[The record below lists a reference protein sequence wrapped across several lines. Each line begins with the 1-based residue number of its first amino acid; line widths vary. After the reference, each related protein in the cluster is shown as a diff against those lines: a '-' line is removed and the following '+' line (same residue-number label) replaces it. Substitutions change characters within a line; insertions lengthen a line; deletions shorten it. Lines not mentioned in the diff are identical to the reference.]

1 MAGLTAEAESRL
13 DQVTPRRNPIA
24 KMSAPQLR
32 KHIRAVGRITAISV
46 VLSELITFVL
56 LLVLVDGEILAEGLL
71 IALICSGPISA
82 WIADRQLRLRHM
94 ISEQHDRLAQL
105 NVELNARNSDLDAFA
120 RAVAHD
126 LRSPLATIIGTADL
140 LAEDSRFADDA
151 ETVEFI
157 RSIIRSG
164 EQATE
169 IIEGLLVLHGIRHE
183 NPELAPVDTD
193 ATVDNA
199 LETMTRAI
207 ADRHAVV
214 TRPPALPP
222 VSAYGPW
229 LTQVWINL
237 IGNAIKYG
245 GSPPKV
251 DVAAA
256 ATPDGRVRFE
266 VIDNGA
272 GVAPDDRDRI
282 FHEFERGRSETAEG
296 HGLGL
301 AIVNRVVSRLDG
313 ETGLDNADGGGSVF
327 WFTVPAA

>member
-1 MAGLTAEAESRL
+1 
-13 DQVTPRRNPIA
+13 
-24 KMSAPQLR
+24 MSAPQAR
-32 KHIRAVGRITAISV
+32 AHFRAVGRIALIGIII
-46 VLSELITFVL
+46 SELITFAL
-56 LLVLVDGEILAEGLL
+56 LQVLVDGQILAEGLL

-82 WIADRQLRLRHM
+82 WIADRQLRMRHL
-94 ISEQHDRLAQL
+94 ISEQNDRLAQL
-105 NVELNARNSDLDAFA
+105 NAELNARNSDLDAFA

-126 LRSPLATIIGTADL
+126 LRNPLTTIIGTADL
-140 LAEDSRFADDA
+140 LAGDARFADDV
-151 ETVEFI
+151 ETAEFI
-157 RSIIRSG
+157 ESISRSG

-183 NPELAPVDTD
+183 KPELAPVDTD
-193 ATVDNA
+193 ATVDRA
-199 LETMTRAI
+199 LEAMTHAI
-207 ADRHAVV
+207 ADHDAVV
-214 TRPPALPP
+214 TRPQALPA

-245 GSPPKV
+245 GSPPQV

-256 ATPDGRVRFE
+256 AAADGRVRFE

-313 ETGLDNADGGGSVF
+313 ETGLDNAEGGGSVF
-327 WFTVPAA
+327 WFTIPAA

>member
-1 MAGLTAEAESRL
+1 MDRPSPLR
-13 DQVTPRRNPIA
+13 DPTP

-32 KHIRAVGRITAISV
+32 RHIRAVGRITAISI

-56 LLVLVDGEILAEGLL
+56 LQILVDGQLLPEGAL

-82 WIADRQLRLRHM
+82 WIADRQLRMRHM
-94 ISEQHDRLAQL
+94 ISEQHDRLVRL

-120 RAVAHD
+120 WAVAHD
-126 LRSPLATIIGTADL
+126 LRNPLTTIVGTADL
-140 LAEDSRFADDA
+140 LAEDSQFADNVETA
-151 ETVEFI
+151 EFVQ
-157 RSIIRSG
+157 SIMRSG
-164 EQATE
+164 EHATE

-183 NPELAPVDTD
+183 NPELARVDTD

-199 LETMTRAI
+199 LETMSRAI
-207 ADRHAVV
+207 ADHHAVV
-214 TRPPALPP
+214 TRPTVLPP

-282 FHEFERGRSETAEG
+282 FDEFARGRSETAEG
-296 HGLGL
+296 YGLGL

-313 ETGLDNADGGGSVF
+313 ETGLDSADGGGSIF